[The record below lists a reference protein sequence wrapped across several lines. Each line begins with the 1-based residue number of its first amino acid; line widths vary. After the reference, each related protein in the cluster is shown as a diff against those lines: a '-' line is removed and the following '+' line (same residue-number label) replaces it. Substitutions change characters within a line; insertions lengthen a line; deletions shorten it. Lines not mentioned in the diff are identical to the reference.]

1 MIEEL
6 KVIISAEIS
15 KLKQACSD
23 AKQETNKLSKS
34 TSEVAEKIKKAFSA
48 MGEAGKKI
56 GKGVAIGGAAI
67 GTAIAGVTT
76 ALVKGTADIA
86 SYGDNIDKMSQK
98 LGISAEGYQ
107 EWDFIMQHCGTSMD
121 SMKVS
126 MKTLSA
132 AAESNSDAFSALG
145 ISQQQIASMNQE
157 ELFEATIKGLQN
169 LENGT
174 QRTVLA
180 TQLLGKGGV
189 ELGALLNSSSEDV
202 EAMKQQLHDM
212 GAVMSNEAVK
222 NAATFQ
228 DSLQNLQTSIQG
240 IKQKILADFLPSL
253 TGIMDGLTLIFS
265 GNEEGGLKL
274 INQGVDDFVTTLSN
288 KVPKIIEIGGNIL
301 TALLTALTNNLP
313 KLIKCGVSVVLRLVQ
328 GIIETL
334 PKLIEAAG
342 VLIKELLHG
351 LISYLPD
358 ILQGALTLFTSI
370 VDALIDIIPVL
381 VDAIPQMINAIV
393 PALIKSIPVILQG
406 AITLFTAIVE
416 AIPAIL
422 PNLIDTLP
430 EIISAVIDTLIKAM
444 PTVLDASIKLFGTIV
459 SSLGSVVSSIAA
471 KCGEI
476 VATIKDKLVEKAKNI
491 MKFDWS
497 FPKLK
502 LPHFSIKGEFS
513 LAPPKVPHLAIDWYA
528 QGGVFEQPTL
538 FSYGGNNIGGLGE
551 AGAEAIVPLENNT
564 KWLDKIAEKLSSS
577 SQKQIILQVDGTTFA
592 KIACDSINDLARQQG
607 SLPLAFV

>member
-1 MIEEL
+1 
-6 KVIISAEIS
+6 
-15 KLKQACSD
+15 
-23 AKQETNKLSKS
+23 
-34 TSEVAEKIKKAFSA
+34 

-76 ALVKGTADIA
+76 ALVKGAADIA
-86 SYGDNIDKMSQK
+86 SYGDKIDKMSQK

-107 EWDFIMQHCGTSMD
+107 EWDFIMQHCGASMD

-180 TQLLGKGGV
+180 TQLLGRGGV

-202 EAMKQQLHDM
+202 EAMKQQLHEM

-240 IKQKILADFLPSL
+240 IKQKIKADFLPSL

-265 GNEEGGLKL
+265 GNKEGGLAL

-288 KVPKIIEIGGNIL
+288 KIPKIIQIGGSIL
-301 TALLTALTNNLP
+301 AALLTALANNLP
-313 KLIKCGVSVVLRLVQ
+313 KLNKCGVSVVLQLVQ

-334 PKLIEAAG
+334 PKLIGAAG
-342 VLIKELLHG
+342 VLIKELLQG

-358 ILQGALTLFTSI
+358 ISQGALTLFTSI
-370 VDALIDIIPVL
+370 VDALNDIIPVL

-393 PALIKSIPVILQG
+393 PALIKSTPVILQG

-430 EIISAVIDTLIKAM
+430 EIISAVIDTLFKAT
-444 PTVLDASIKLFGTIV
+444 PTVLKASVKLFGTIV
-459 SSLGSVVSSIAA
+459 SSLGSVVSSIAT

-476 VATIKDKLVEKAKNI
+476 VSTIKNKLVEKAKNI

-497 FPKLK
+497 LPKLK

-513 LAPPKVPHLAIDWYA
+513 LTPPRVPRLAVNWYA

-538 FSYGGNNIGGLGE
+538 FNYGGNNIGGLGE

-577 SQKQIILQVDGTTFA
+577 SQKQIVLQVDGTTFA